1 MRLPVGPFPS
11 PDPRKFQPLFLCW
24 PGGILEQNHHADCHK
39 LDFHNV
45 FLVLSFNSTSRLA
58 DPPTVRKFIRILRVQ
73 TTLGVLGNGASTKE
87 CRADE
92 GWPSSEVCCCGRA
105 GLKGCLPSEG
115 ILSRNARLATCALGL
130 DAAFGL
136 TLFFSAR

>member
-73 TTLGVLGNGASTKE
+73 TTLWEFYEMELRPRSV
-87 CRADE
+87 ADE
-92 GWPSSEVCCCGRA
+92 GWPSSEVRVVAAGRA
-105 GLKGCLPSEG
+105 QGVPP
-115 ILSRNARLATCALGL
+115 
-130 DAAFGL
+130 
-136 TLFFSAR
+136 

>member
-24 PGGILEQNHHADCHK
+24 PADCRK

-45 FLVLSFNSTSRLA
+45 FLVLSFNSKSRLA

-73 TTLGVLGNGASTKE
+73 TTLGVL
-87 CRADE
+87 
-92 GWPSSEVCCCGRA
+92 
-105 GLKGCLPSEG
+105 
-115 ILSRNARLATCALGL
+115 
-130 DAAFGL
+130 
-136 TLFFSAR
+136 

>member
-58 DPPTVRKFIRILRVQ
+58 DPPTVRKFIPILRVQ
-73 TTLGVLGNGASTKE
+73 TTLGSFRKWSFDQGV
-87 CRADE
+87 
-92 GWPSSEVCCCGRA
+92 
-105 GLKGCLPSEG
+105 
-115 ILSRNARLATCALGL
+115 SRRRRLAI
-130 DAAFGL
+130 FGGVL
-136 TLFFSAR
+136 LRQGGAQGVPP